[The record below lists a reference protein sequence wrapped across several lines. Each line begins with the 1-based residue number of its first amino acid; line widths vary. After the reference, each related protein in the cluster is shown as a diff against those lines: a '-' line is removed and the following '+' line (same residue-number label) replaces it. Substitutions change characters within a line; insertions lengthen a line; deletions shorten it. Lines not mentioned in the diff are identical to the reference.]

1 MNTQTLKG
9 FRDFLPEDAIKRQ
22 FMIDTIKRVFER
34 FGFDPLET
42 PALEYAEVLS
52 GKYGEDADKLLYIF
66 EDRGGRKVGLRYD
79 QTVPTARVVAQY
91 QDLVKPFKRYQI
103 QLVWRAENTQKG
115 RYREF
120 LQCDADI
127 IGDSSPTTADA
138 EILTLFAQVYKALGF
153 NDSKVVVNS
162 RVILRKLI
170 NESLGENPS
179 EEQFLSVVRSI
190 DKLDKIGQEGV
201 AEELK
206 TKGISQEAITAL
218 FSKVQTW
225 NAYTYKE
232 IQQLDEQLA
241 SSLTMAIEHFNI
253 PQETIVF
260 NATLARGL
268 DYYTGL
274 IFEAAVEGY
283 PGSLGGGGRYDKLI
297 GSFTG
302 KDDVTA
308 VGFAIG
314 FDRTLEVADS
324 LGLLPKQATKTK
336 VLVAYKDDGAN
347 VFSTALNLVATLRE
361 NNINA
366 ELFLNPQAD
375 LEKQIKYADKKG
387 ISYVAVIG
395 PDEAANNVVTLKN
408 MASREQKQLTSED
421 LIKELQ

>member
-9 FRDFLPEDAIKRQ
+9 FRDFLPEEAIKRQ
-22 FMIDTIKRVFER
+22 SMIDTIKAVFER

-103 QLVWRAENTQKG
+103 QPVWRAENTQKG

-127 IGDSSPTTADA
+127 IGDSSPATADA
-138 EILTLFAQVYKALGF
+138 EILTLFSEVYKALGF
-153 NDSKVVVNS
+153 KDIKVVVNS

-170 NESLGENPS
+170 NESLGEAPS

-190 DKLDKIGQEGV
+190 DKLDKVGQEGV
-201 AEELK
+201 AQELT
-206 TKGISQEAITAL
+206 TKGISQVTINAL
-218 FSKVQTW
+218 FAKVQEW
-225 NAYTYKE
+225 NAYTYTD
-232 IQQLDEQLA
+232 IQQIDEQLA
-241 SSLTMAIEHFNI
+241 SSLKMAIENFNI

-274 IFEAAVEGY
+274 IFEAVADGY
-283 PGSLGGGGRYDKLI
+283 AGSLGGGGRYDKLI

-302 KDDVTA
+302 KDVTA

-314 FDRTLEVADS
+314 FDRTLEVAES
-324 LGLLPKQATKTK
+324 LGLLSQQATTTK
-336 VLVAYKDDGAN
+336 VLVAYKNDGKEIFAA
-347 VFSTALNLVATLRE
+347 ALNLVASLRE
-361 NNINA
+361 SDINA
-366 ELFLNPQAD
+366 ELFLNPQSD

-387 ISYVAVIG
+387 IPYVIVIG

-408 MASREQKQLTSED
+408 MVTREQTQLSQD
-421 LIKELQ
+421 ALIQALL